1 MAVVRKQKF
10 PRVPKSL
17 QNVFMHCRRKRK
29 KTIVAV
35 QQEVSPHTYRM
46 HNLSNILHTFPVA
59 NGFLWVFIRILTEH
73 NVLAA
78 EIFFH
83 FVYGNFSPL
92 GPDGRQALPSHAAT
106 FFCAKI
112 PKM

>member
-78 EIFFH
+78 EILSILFMETFP
-83 FVYGNFSPL
+83 FDSG
-92 GPDGRQALPSHAAT
+92 QALPSHAAN
-106 FFCAKI
+106 FFWRNYL
-112 PKM
+112 P